1 MEHLLNKLN
10 RIEYRVEDHF
20 DFRSPDYKAVFD
32 ARIERLANIRKNP
45 KQLPALK
52 AYYRNNIAQFII
64 DFGITI
70 DPRNLERGLPTTIPF
85 ILFPKQ
91 KEWVEWIIAHWKN
104 QRQGITEKTRQM
116 GFSWLTMAL
125 SCSLCLFNKGMA
137 IGVGSRKQEY
147 VDVIGD
153 PKSLIQ
159 KARMFMQGLPVEFR
173 GGWDVNKNA
182 PHMRMMFPETQSL
195 IVGECGDQLGRGN
208 STSIY
213 FVDESAFIE
222 HPLLVDASLSQTTNC
237 RQDISTPNGM
247 GNSFAQKRH
256 SGALPVFTFHWRDD
270 PRKDDA
276 WYEKQCRELDPVVV
290 AAELDINYSASVEG
304 VVIPNAW
311 VQAAVGAHTKLGIE
325 ATGTKYGALDV
336 ADEGG
341 NKNAF
346 AARHGVLLNFLK
358 SWSGKGADIY
368 KSTVQAF
375 EFCDQL
381 GLHSF
386 FYDADG
392 IGSGV
397 RGDAR
402 VLNDA
407 RDKDQRSVIR
417 DEPFRG
423 SGAVWRPDA
432 QMVPKRQNKDFF
444 ANRKAQ
450 SYWALRLRFQETYK
464 AVVEGLEYDPDG
476 IISLD
481 PDLPDLNN
489 LIMQLG
495 QPTYC
500 LNNVGKVVID
510 KNPEGTHSPD
520 LADAVMMCFQPG
532 SRAIELWIKLGE

>member
-1 MEHLLNKLN
+1 MALSNKLP
-10 RIEYRVEDHF
+10 RVEDNF
-20 DFRSPDYKAVFD
+20 DFKHPDYKAVFD
-32 ARIERLANIRKNP
+32 ERIKRLVNIRKNP
-45 KQLPALK
+45 ECLPALK
-52 AYYRNNIAQFII
+52 QFYRYNIAQFII
-64 DFGITI
+64 DFGITV
-70 DPRNLERGLPTTIPF
+70 DPRNLERNLVTTIPF

-91 KEWVEWIIAHWKN
+91 REWVEWIIDHWKN

-125 SCSLCLFNKGMA
+125 SCSLCLFNKGMS

-159 KARMFMQGLPVEFR
+159 KARMFMQALPVEFR

-182 PHMRMMFPETQSL
+182 PHMRLMFPETGSL

-270 PRKDDA
+270 PRKDQA
-276 WYEKQCRELDPVVV
+276 WYDKQCRELDPVVV

-304 VVIPNAW
+304 VVLPSSW
-311 VQAAVGAHTKLGIE
+311 VQAAIGAHTQLGIE
-325 ATGTKYGALDV
+325 PTGMKYGALDV

-346 AARHGVLLNFLK
+346 AARKGIYLNFLK
-358 SWSGKGADIY
+358 SWSGKGGDVYRSVVTAFDI
-368 KSTVQAF
+368 
-375 EFCDQL
+375 CDNL

-386 FYDADG
+386 YYDADG

-402 VLNDA
+402 VLNEA
-407 RDKDQRSVIR
+407 RDAEARPIIR

-423 SGAVWRPDA
+423 SSAVWRPEA
-432 QMVPKRQNKDFF
+432 QMVPKRLNKDFF

-450 SYWALRLRFQETYK
+450 SYWALRLRFEATYK
-464 AVVEGLEYDPDG
+464 AVINKLPYVADDLISIDPE
-476 IISLD
+476 
-481 PDLPDLNN
+481 LPELNS
-489 LIMQLG
+489 LIMQLS
-495 QPTYC
+495 QPTYA
-500 LNNVGKVVID
+500 LNNVGKIVID
-510 KNPEGTHSPD
+510 KLAEGTTSPD
-520 LADAVMMCFQPG
+520 LADAVMICFQPG
-532 SRAIELWIKLGE
+532 SRSLEIWSKLGE

>member
-1 MEHLLNKLN
+1 MLTIPK
-10 RIEYRVEDHF
+10 RVEEVF
-20 DFRSPDYKAVFD
+20 DFKHPDYQAVFQ
-32 ARIERLANIRKNP
+32 ARIDRLATIRKNP
-45 KQLPALK
+45 KCIPALK
-52 AYYRNNIAQFII
+52 VYYRKNIAQFII
-64 DFGITI
+64 DFGITV
-70 DPRNLERGLPTTIPF
+70 DPRNLEKGWPTSIPF

-91 KEWVEWIIAHWKN
+91 KEWVEWIIDHWMH

-125 SCSLCLFNKGMA
+125 SCSLCLFNKGMS

-159 KARMFMQGLPVEFR
+159 KARMFMQGLPKEFR
-173 GGWDVNKNA
+173 GGWDVNRNA
-182 PHMRMMFPETQSL
+182 PHMRMMFPETESL

-270 PRKDDA
+270 PRKDQE
-276 WYEKQCRELDPVVV
+276 WYDKQCRELDPVVV

-304 VVIPNAW
+304 VVLPSNW
-311 VQAAVGAHTKLGIE
+311 VQASIDAHKKLGIE
-325 ATGTKYGALDV
+325 ATGAKYGALDV

-346 AARHGVLLNFLK
+346 AARKGILLNYLK
-358 SWSGKGADIY
+358 SWSGKGGDVYRSVVTAFDI
-368 KSTVQAF
+368 
-375 EFCDQL
+375 CDQL
-381 GLHSF
+381 GLNSF

-402 VLNDA
+402 VINDS
-407 RDKDQRSVIR
+407 RDKDQRAIIR

-423 SGAVWRPDA
+423 SSAVYRPEA

-450 SYWALRLRFQETYK
+450 SYWALRLRFEATYK
-464 AVVEGLEYDPDG
+464 AVVDKLPYNPDDL
-476 IISLD
+476 ISID
-481 PDLPDLNN
+481 SELPELGS
-489 LIMQLG
+489 LLMQLS
-495 QPTYC
+495 QPTYE

-510 KNPEGTHSPD
+510 KNPEGTSSPD
-520 LADAVMMCFQPG
+520 LADAVMICYQPG
-532 SRAIELWIKLGE
+532 SRALEIWAKLGE

>member
-1 MEHLLNKLN
+1 MAQPQLNSLK
-10 RIEYRVEDHF
+10 RIEDDF
-20 DFRSPDYKAVFD
+20 DFHAPDYKSVFD
-32 ARIERLANIRKNP
+32 ARIKRLEGIRKNP
-45 KQLPALK
+45 SCLPALK
-52 AYYRNNIAQFII
+52 VFYRNNIAQFII

-70 DPRNLERGLPTTIPF
+70 DPRNLERGLPTTVPF

-91 KEWVEWIIAHWKN
+91 KEWVEWIINHWMN

-159 KARMFMQGLPVEFR
+159 KARLFMQALPIEFR

-182 PHMRMMFPETQSL
+182 PHMRMTFPETGSL

-247 GNSFAQKRH
+247 GNSFAQRRH
-256 SGALPVFTFHWRDD
+256 SGTVPVFTFHWRDD
-270 PRKDDA
+270 PRKDQA
-276 WYEKQCRELDPVVV
+276 WYDKQCRELDPVVV

-304 VVIPNAW
+304 VVIPSAW
-311 VQAAVGAHTKLGIE
+311 VQASIDAHTKLGIE
-325 ATGTKYGALDV
+325 PTGMRYGALDV

-346 AARHGVLLNFLK
+346 AARKGILLNFLK
-358 SWSGKGADIY
+358 SWSGKGSDVYRSVVTTFDI
-368 KSTVQAF
+368 
-375 EFCDQL
+375 CDNL

-386 FYDADG
+386 YYDADG

-402 VLNDA
+402 VLNEA
-407 RDKDQRSVIR
+407 RDAEARPIIR

-423 SGAVWRPDA
+423 SGGVYRPDA
-432 QMVPKRQNKDFF
+432 QMVPKRLNKDFF

-450 SYWALRLRFQETYK
+450 SYWALRLRFEATYK
-464 AVVEGLEYDPDG
+464 AVVDKLSYNPDDLISIDP
-476 IISLD
+476 
-481 PDLPDLNN
+481 N
-489 LIMQLG
+489 LSELSMLLMQLS
-495 QPTYC
+495 QPTYA

-510 KNPEGTHSPD
+510 KNPEGTTSPD
-520 LADAVMMCFQPG
+520 LADAVMICFQPG
-532 SRAIELWIKLGE
+532 SRALEIWSKLGD

>member
-1 MEHLLNKLN
+1 MAPSQNNLK
-10 RIEYRVEDHF
+10 RIEEEF
-20 DFRSPDYKAVFD
+20 DFKNPDYKTVFD
-32 ARIERLANIRKNP
+32 ERMKRLERIRKNP
-45 KQLPALK
+45 KCIPALK
-52 AYYRNNIAQFII
+52 QFYRNNIAQFII
-64 DFGITI
+64 DFGITV
-70 DPRNLERGLPTTIPF
+70 DPRNLEKNLVTTIPF

-91 KEWVEWIIAHWKN
+91 KEWVEWIIDHWKH

-125 SCSLCLFNKGMA
+125 SCSLCLFHKGMA

-159 KARMFMQGLPVEFR
+159 KARMFMQALPIEFR

-182 PHMRMMFPETQSL
+182 PHMRLMFPETGSL

-270 PRKDDA
+270 PRKDQA
-276 WYEKQCRELDPVVV
+276 WYDKQCRELDPVVV

-304 VVIPNAW
+304 VVIPSSW
-311 VQAAVGAHTKLGIE
+311 VQASIGAHTKLGIE
-325 ATGTKYGALDV
+325 PTGSKYGALDV

-346 AARHGVLLNFLK
+346 AARKGIYLNFLK
-358 SWSGKGADIY
+358 SWSGKGGDVYRSVVTTFDI
-368 KSTVQAF
+368 
-375 EFCDQL
+375 CDQL
-381 GLHSF
+381 GLHTF
-386 FYDADG
+386 YYDADG

-402 VLNDA
+402 VLNEA
-407 RDKDQRSVIR
+407 RDSEQRPIIR
-417 DEPFRG
+417 DVPFRG
-423 SGAVWRPDA
+423 SGSVWRPEA
-432 QMVPKRQNKDFF
+432 QMVSRRLNKDFF
-444 ANRKAQ
+444 ANMKSQ
-450 SYWALRLRFQETYK
+450 SYWALRLRFEATYK
-464 AVVEGLEYDPDG
+464 AVVDKLDYNPDD
-476 IISLD
+476 IISID
-481 PDLPDLNN
+481 PNLPELQR
-489 LIMQLG
+489 LLMQLS

-510 KNPEGTHSPD
+510 KNPEGTTSPD
-520 LADAVMMCFQPG
+520 LADAVMICFNPG
-532 SRAIELWIKLGE
+532 SRAMEIWGKLGE